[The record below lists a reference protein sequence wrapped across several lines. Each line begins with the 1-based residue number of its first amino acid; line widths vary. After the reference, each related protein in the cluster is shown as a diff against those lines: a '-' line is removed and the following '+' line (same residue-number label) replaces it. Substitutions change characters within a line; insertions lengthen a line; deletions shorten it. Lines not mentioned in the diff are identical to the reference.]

1 MSKTRV
7 LVVDDSAVLR
17 RAISDLLVGDPDI
30 EVVGHAA
37 NGNLALVRMVE
48 LKPDVV
54 TLDIEMPIMDGL
66 ETLREMKKAG
76 LTFPV
81 IMCST
86 LTERGAMATLDVLSL
101 GAACYVTKPSSSG
114 TVAESIESLRRE
126 LIPKVKALGRHHNRY
141 TAPPTRP
148 LNPVAP
154 STAPM
159 TGRTGLLTGQA
170 TSQATSQT
178 PSSLV
183 SKPSVPKQSAIVP
196 PIEAPVSASPSSR
209 KSNLLKPAA
218 ASPAAAP
225 VAPQRSGAPGIFVPT
240 SKRTSKVEAVIIGV
254 STGGPNALAVV
265 LPALPRDLPVPV
277 LVVQHMPPV
286 FTKLVADRLNTQCPL
301 SVSEAVAKEPVRFGK
316 ILIAPGDFHMVLEK
330 EAGEVRVGLNQ
341 DPAVNFC
348 RPAVDVMF
356 HSAVATYGAGL
367 LAVVLTGM
375 GSDGAMGCQ
384 AVHEAGGQVIVQDA
398 ETSVVWGMPGAVF
411 ERGIAE
417 AVLPLGG
424 IANEIIR
431 RVQASVRG

>member
-17 RAISDLLVGDPDI
+17 RAISDLLVCDPDI

-86 LTERGAMATLDVLSL
+86 LTERGAMATLDALSL

-148 LNPVAP
+148 LTTVAP
-154 STAPM
+154 STAP
-159 TGRTGLLTGQA
+159 LKGQA
-170 TSQATSQT
+170 TSPA
-178 PSSLV
+178 PAGLV
-183 SKPSVPKQSAIVP
+183 SKPNVRRQPATVP
-196 PIEAPVSASPSSR
+196 PIEAPVAAPPLSR
-209 KSNLLKPAA
+209 KSDPVKPAA
-218 ASPAAAP
+218 ASPTASP

-240 SKRTSKVEAVIIGV
+240 FKRTSKVEAVIIGV

-301 SVSEAVAKEPVRFGK
+301 SVSEAVEKEPVRPGK
-316 ILIAPGDFHMVLEK
+316 ILIAPGDFHMVLER
-330 EAGEVRVGLNQ
+330 EGASVHVSLNQ
-341 DPAVNFC
+341 KPAVNFC

-375 GSDGAMGCQ
+375 GADGALGCQ
-384 AVHEAGGQVIVQDA
+384 AVHEAGGHVIVQDA

-417 AVLPLGG
+417 AVLPLGE
-424 IANEIIR
+424 IANEIVR